1 MFKMTNENNIY
12 YATICMKVKKGI
24 NSIYACV
31 PKPSVDAQLSSVII
45 CLGKYFFLENRRGPC
60 FITSEINTHTHTHT
74 HIEEQGD
81 KY

>member
-31 PKPSVDAQLSSVII
+31 HKEYI
-45 CLGKYFFLENRRGPC
+45 GKLR
-60 FITSEINTHTHTHT
+60 TL
-74 HIEEQGD
+74 
-81 KY
+81 